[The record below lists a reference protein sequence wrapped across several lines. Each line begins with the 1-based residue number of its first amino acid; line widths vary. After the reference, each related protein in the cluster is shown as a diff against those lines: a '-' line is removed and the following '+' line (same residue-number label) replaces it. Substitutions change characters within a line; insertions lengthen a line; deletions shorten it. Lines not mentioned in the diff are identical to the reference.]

1 LTETSIQKELEI
13 NEDDISIFKRV
24 VQPIIHSDKPLS
36 GLGNTNNLDSPS
48 VTQRGASSSIS
59 RLRHTESRQME
70 DWDYTPLVYEYLS
83 LLKEKDRVSKRLHD
97 LVNEKT
103 GLEKEQEAQ
112 LRFGLALD
120 PTDQDRLGEVE
131 ILRDKLAQEIK
142 LLDKD
147 IESTRLECFSM
158 GLIDEDLEPIE
169 FFQKQEQAAFRHEWD
184 LDPEDQISDFIKYPL
199 LLPGPRRIRMKSE
212 GYELIPEERSD
223 ITTSRI
229 NKWML
234 DRLRSSPLEVN
245 LLARTFEGIVGKAQ
259 GDWQSSVLQL
269 WHKDGTVNTV
279 KKSTAKIA
287 PSLSLDFE

>member
-1 LTETSIQKELEI
+1 
-13 NEDDISIFKRV
+13 
-24 VQPIIHSDKPLS
+24 
-36 GLGNTNNLDSPS
+36 
-48 VTQRGASSSIS
+48 
-59 RLRHTESRQME
+59 
-70 DWDYTPLVYEYLS
+70 
-83 LLKEKDRVSKRLHD
+83 
-97 LVNEKT
+97 
-103 GLEKEQEAQ
+103 
-112 LRFGLALD
+112 
-120 PTDQDRLGEVE
+120 
-131 ILRDKLAQEIK
+131 
-142 LLDKD
+142 
-147 IESTRLECFSM
+147 M